1 MQITNNTYLS
11 KLNTIN
17 TMRTNLR
24 QAITVLSLVVI
35 LIVFW
40 CLKLTGITMAG
51 EAFCGMDE
59 HIHGDSCP
67 TGELICLMEETEG
80 HVHAEICILRELCC
94 EQAEVL
100 PHVHGE
106 ECLQWEL
113 ICPEDELEAHIH
125 GDSCREEILL
135 CAEEELEGHAHQ
147 EDCFATELI
156 CAETDPEH
164 SHSDSCYETL
174 LICEQEESEGHTH
187 DEACFVLGEDWCCGL
202 EETAG
207 HAHTE
212 ECYVLVED
220 SFLCGLE
227 ETEGHGHTAECYYV
241 GIGFGCG
248 LTEAQGHIHTEEC
261 VTEET
266 ELGCGLAYT
275 PAHIHTEECY
285 IQLEIC
291 PLEEHIHVESCYSDI
306 HADLE
311 DEDDWEEELSE
322 LEQETST
329 GRMLAAVAQSQ
340 LGYGESERNFV
351 VDHNGIRRGITRYG
365 QWYGNPYG
373 DWSAMFAS
381 FCLHYAGVEDLPSNA
396 GPESMRQEWEA
407 EDLYSPWDEH
417 QPRVGDLVFLL
428 YEEEA
433 DPDTIE
439 LLPLGA
445 ETHPLELEPLTLEAE
460 MLFGEEEPEEAD
472 LLSLY
477 AYENEAAGAVA
488 IITEADEYG
497 LIIIQGDVDGR
508 VEERYLEY
516 DDPSILGYGLVPE
529 RSPFVMMMSPRA
541 AGQVLATTINYTSS
555 TNLNNRNFILYTE
568 YNGQYY
574 AVSSTSGS
582 GVAATTPAVPV
593 TIVDGRVY
601 SDAADT
607 NSLFWRF
614 TADGSNYGIRNQGTN
629 RALHPGQNENGLIY
643 DDAWPTRLASSN
655 NGARFSHSSSD
666 YGIYFNYNNGNPVFE
681 RRANRNNATVLYL
694 AESMPTVTVWLDGTQ
709 GNLMS
714 LRGSDLTSYAVVAGN
729 TMTLPTEWRSP
740 EKYEYTLRGWY
751 NVANGAYYEPGEE
764 IFVEEN
770 MLLYADWRAT
780 SYNIG
785 QMNANVIETISTNS
799 FITTHMFDYNS
810 LFNTLSQNNDYNPAN
825 GGNSTTWTLVESGTV
840 RNTGEETL
848 NFVFVDHDGSGA
860 ISHPAQRNDE
870 NGEVYQV
877 VTPGLYNEELAELLF
892 DPDVDVIGKEYI
904 GTGDYLFRYGD
915 DPSDEEHYGYYYYD
929 SKLNAAAYN
938 QARERFYVYDYLERT
953 NDSPGNGSYSDFLPL
968 NSPYT
973 NTNDNRVPT
982 YTHNGQEGYVYDSRY
997 DSDDND
1003 PGNVHTDYA
1012 LGMAI
1017 EMEFYLSSKP
1027 GTRDENGVLANQST
1041 TGQDM
1046 VFEFSGDD
1054 DVWVLIDGELVLD
1067 IGGIHLVKG
1076 GYIDFST
1083 GEVVVY
1089 GTENDTVSY
1098 RGSVT
1103 YLESGQHT
1111 LTMYYLERG
1120 ASMSNFKLRF
1130 NLTTRYAM
1138 TLRKEDTLTTQL
1150 LNGAQFSIY
1159 TDAACT
1165 SPAQLWTSKSA
1176 YERGDSSTNVFT
1188 VRDGY
1193 AEMWGLAAGN
1203 TYYLKETRGPD
1214 AMQGVPA
1221 QGIIRMRL
1229 NNEGLPDYEI
1239 LPDQGN
1245 LTAGYM
1251 VHGYKVNEDL
1261 QEAYLTITNTEPSEH
1276 PPVQVT
1282 VEKIWN
1288 DAENHDGDQVTVYL
1302 VANGIR
1308 IQEVVLSKANDWKHT
1323 WENLP
1328 SVDRNE
1334 NPVVYR
1340 VQESTFPGYISTV
1353 TSANAVSSDKTII
1366 NASGFTNGETYL
1378 LYTNQGYIG
1387 SSSGETVRLN
1397 NDPTAVMNANDFLWT
1412 ARLNSDGTLRLTNKS
1427 GKDLFYDSKS
1437 TFRAKASAV
1446 NVNLKY
1452 TNGRILF
1459 TVKGGSSWRPTYTD
1473 YYLGTLNNSNFFS
1486 AVTNATSALT
1496 IQPQMVVSA
1505 PPPPV
1510 PETDGE
1516 EPIRDFSII
1525 NTPVGDATVSLR
1537 VKKLWDTSGL
1547 DLSVEYEETG
1557 VRMDLLA
1564 NGRDSGLSGV
1574 LNLRSNW
1581 SYTFIDLPKFDSNG
1595 DEIVYTVREA
1605 ETNPIWRV
1613 EYGPVTSVNGSQ
1625 TAYETTVTNVYR
1637 AIPMLPETGS
1647 VGRQAYIALGLSIM
1661 IGGLSWYSRERRREE
1676 RRDRT

>member
-11 KLNTIN
+11 KLNTVN

-24 QAITVLSLVVI
+24 QAITILSLFVI

-40 CLKLTGITMAG
+40 CLKLTGITMAD

-67 TGELICLMEETEG
+67 TGELICGLEETEG
-80 HVHAEICILRELCC
+80 HVHMEQCILRELCC
-94 EQAEVL
+94 EQAEVP
-100 PHVHGE
+100 PHVHGA
-106 ECLQWEL
+106 ECLYWEL
-113 ICPEDELEAHIH
+113 ICPEEELEAHTH
-125 GDSCREEILL
+125 DNSCREQTLI
-135 CAEEELEGHAHQ
+135 CTEEEREGHTHHD
-147 EDCFATELI
+147 ECFISELF
-156 CAETDPEH
+156 CEETDPEH
-164 SHSDSCYETL
+164 LHSEECYESL
-174 LICEQEESEGHTH
+174 PVCELEESEGHIH
-187 DEACFVLGEDWCCGL
+187 DEACFILGEEWCCGL

-212 ECYVLVED
+212 ECYVLVEG

-227 ETEGHGHTAECYYV
+227 ETEGHTHTEECYYV
-241 GIGFGCG
+241 GVGFGCG
-248 LTEAQGHIHTEEC
+248 LTEAEGHIHTQEC

-266 ELGCGLAYT
+266 ELGCGLEYM
-275 PAHIHTEECY
+275 PAHFHTEECY
-285 IQLEIC
+285 IQLEVC
-291 PLEEHIHVESCYSDI
+291 PLEEHIHSENCYSDI

-311 DEDDWEEELSE
+311 CEDDWEEEIAD

-329 GRMLAAVAQSQ
+329 GRMLAVVAQSQ

-351 VDHNGIRRGITRYG
+351 VDHNGVRRGITRYG

-407 EDLYSPWDEH
+407 DDLYRPLDEYD
-417 QPRVGDLVFLL
+417 PRIGDLIFLL
-428 YEEEA
+428 YEEE
-433 DPDTIE
+433 DLDTLE

-445 ETHPLELEPLTLEAE
+445 EPLPLEEDET
-460 MLFGEEEPEEAD
+460 FFDEEDSDQID
-472 LLSLY
+472 LLAVYSHK
-477 AYENEAAGAVA
+477 EDAAGAVA
-488 IITEADEYG
+488 IITDVDEYG
-497 LIIIQGDVDGR
+497 LIIVQGDVDGR

-529 RSPFVMMMSPRA
+529 RSPYVMMMAAPQA
-541 AGQVLATTINYTSS
+541 AGQVLATTMNYTNN
-555 TNLNNRNFILYTE
+555 TNLNNRSFILYTE

-574 AVSSTSGS
+574 AMSSTSGS
-582 GVAATTPAVPV
+582 GVAATTPAVPI
-593 TIVDGRVY
+593 TIADGKVY
-601 SDAADT
+601 SDTANT
-607 NSLFWRF
+607 NNLFWRF

-643 DDAWPTRLASSN
+643 DEAWPTRLASSS

-666 YGIYFNYNNGNPVFE
+666 YGVYFNYNNGNPVFE

-694 AESMPTVTVWLDGTQ
+694 AETMPAVTVWLDGTQ
-709 GNLMS
+709 GNIMS
-714 LRGSDLTSYAVVAGN
+714 LRGSDLTSYSVTAGS
-729 TMTLPTEWRSP
+729 TMTLPSEWKSP
-740 EKYEYTLRGWY
+740 AKYSYTLRGWY
-751 NVANGAYYEPGEE
+751 NVADGSYYEPGEE
-764 IFVEEN
+764 ITVTEN
-770 MLLYADWRAT
+770 MLLYADWRAA

-785 QMNANVIETISTNS
+785 QMNADVVDTISTNS
-799 FITTHMFDYNS
+799 FITTHVFDYNS
-810 LFNTLSQNNDYNPAN
+810 LFNTLSQNNNYNPAN

-840 RNTGEETL
+840 ENTGEETL
-848 NFVFVDHDGSGA
+848 NFIFVDHDGSGA
-860 ISHPAQRNDE
+860 ISHPNNRNDE

-904 GTGDYLFRYGD
+904 GTGDYLFQYGD

-938 QARERFYVYDYLERT
+938 QSRGRFYVYDYLERT

-968 NSPYT
+968 NSPYA

-982 YTHNGQEGYVYDSRY
+982 YTHNGQSGYVYDSRY
-997 DSDDND
+997 DSDEND
-1003 PGNVHTDYA
+1003 PGNVHTEYA

-1017 EMEFYLSSKP
+1017 EMDFYLSAKP
-1027 GTRDENGVLANQST
+1027 GTQDENGVLANQSI

-1054 DVWVLIDGELVLD
+1054 DVWVLIDDELVLD

-1076 GYIDFST
+1076 GTIDFST

-1089 GTENDTVSY
+1089 GTENDTVSSQS
-1098 RGSVT
+1098 SVT
-1103 YLESGQHT
+1103 YLEPGQHK
-1111 LTMYYLERG
+1111 LTMFYLERG

-1150 LNGAQFSIY
+1150 LDGAQFSIY
-1159 TDAACT
+1159 TDEACT

-1176 YERGDSSTNVFT
+1176 YERGDSSTNQFT

-1214 AMQGVPA
+1214 SMQGVPA

-1245 LTAGYM
+1245 LTVGYM

-1261 QEAYLTITNTEPSEH
+1261 QEAYLTITNTESSEQE
-1276 PPVQVT
+1276 PVQVT
-1282 VEKIWN
+1282 VEKFWN
-1288 DAENHDGDQVTVYL
+1288 DTENHDGDQVTVYL
-1302 VANGIR
+1302 VANGTR
-1308 IQEVVLSKANDWKHT
+1308 IQEVILSKANDWKHI
-1323 WENLP
+1323 WKNLP
-1328 SVDRNE
+1328 SVDRNGE
-1334 NPVVYR
+1334 PVVYR

-1353 TSANAVSSDKTII
+1353 TSADAVSSDKTII
-1366 NASGFTNGETYL
+1366 DASGFVDGETYL

-1397 NDPTAVMNANDFLWT
+1397 SDPTAVMNANDFLWT

-1427 GKDLFYDSKS
+1427 GKDLFYNSNNS
-1437 TFRAKASAV
+1437 SAFRAKASAV

-1452 TNGRILF
+1452 ANGRISF
-1459 TVKGGSSWRPTYTD
+1459 DYRRYSWGSYTT
-1473 YYLGTLNNSNFFS
+1473 YYLSTLNSSNFFS

-1496 IQPQMVVSA
+1496 ILPQMVVSA

-1510 PETDGE
+1510 PETDGN
-1516 EPIRDFSII
+1516 EPIRDFHII

-1537 VKKLWDTSGL
+1537 VKKHWDTVGL
-1547 DLSVEYEETG
+1547 DLSADYEETG
-1557 VRMDLLA
+1557 VRMELLA
-1564 NGRDSGLSGV
+1564 NGRDAGLSGV
-1574 LNLRSNW
+1574 LNLRNNW

-1625 TAYETTVTNVYR
+1625 TAYETIVTNVYR
-1637 AIPMLPETGS
+1637 SIPMLPETGS
-1647 VGRQAYIALGLSIM
+1647 YGRPVYIALGLSIM